1 MADKSPE
8 WLAAEAGFGVAFSDF
23 RRLATGNSSR
33 NFQATAC
40 ADGRRYLVKFGRES
54 AVRILTRIA
63 GAVHD
68 PLFVPM
74 AFGAKVFQVGD
85 EWCCAMDWLDGV
97 LSVRPQDMTSIQIRE
112 LVAAYGRMSDALQVL
127 SNGCKPDE
135 RLIHGD
141 LHFDNV
147 LFRGDRVVAFV
158 DFEMMRSGYPTDD
171 LLRVFVH
178 RMERTRFW
186 KFGAMSRL
194 FRGLGEMIRCAPYS
208 ADDWLAAIERY
219 VVRKNA
225 IRARKSRWRWVAAVE
240 WYLRAPLYAR
250 LRKYVNQT
258 AAGISSIC
266 GTIGK
271 TNV

>member
-1 MADKSPE
+1 MNNKSPE
-8 WLAAEAGFGVAFSDF
+8 WFAAEAGFGIAFSDF
-23 RRLATGNSSR
+23 RRLAVGNSSR
-33 NFQATAC
+33 NFLATVR

-54 AVRILTRIA
+54 AIRILTRIA

-97 LSVRPQDMTSIQIRE
+97 SSVCPQDMTSVQIRE
-112 LVAAYGRMSDALQVL
+112 LVTAYGRMSDALQIL
-127 SNGCKPDE
+127 SNECAPGK

-147 LFRGDRVVAFV
+147 LFRGDRVVAFI
-158 DFEMMRSGYPTDD
+158 DFEMMRQGFQTDD

-186 KFGAMSRL
+186 QFGVMSRL

-208 ADDWLAAIERY
+208 VDDWLAAIERY
-219 VVRKNA
+219 VARKNA
-225 IRARKSRWRWVAAVE
+225 IRMRKSHWRWTMALE
-240 WYLRAPLYAR
+240 ERLRAPLYSR
-250 LRKYVNQT
+250 LRKCVRQVAT
-258 AAGISSIC
+258 GKPIC
-266 GTIGK
+266 GKIDG

>member
-1 MADKSPE
+1 MDDRSPE

-33 NFQATAC
+33 NFLATVR

-63 GAVHD
+63 GAVRD
-68 PLFVPM
+68 PLFVPL
-74 AFGAKVFQVGD
+74 AFGAKAFPVGE
-85 EWCCAMDWLDGV
+85 EWCCAMDWLDDV
-97 LSVRPQDMTSIQIRE
+97 SSVRPQDMTSVQIRE

-127 SNGCKPDE
+127 PNRRAPGE
-135 RLIHGD
+135 LLIHGD

-158 DFEMMRSGYPTDD
+158 DFEMMRPGSPADD

-186 KFGAMSRL
+186 KLGDMSRL
-194 FRGLGEMIRCAPYS
+194 FCGLGELIRCAPYS

-225 IRARKSRWRWVAAVE
+225 GRARKSRWRWVAALE
-240 WYLRAPLYAR
+240 GRLRAPLYAR
-250 LRKYVNQT
+250 LRKCVRQV
-258 AAGISSIC
+258 AAEGPIC
-266 GTIGK
+266 GKIDR

>member
-1 MADKSPE
+1 MDDKSPE
-8 WLAAEAGFGVAFSDF
+8 CLAAEAGFGVTFSDF
-23 RRLATGNSSR
+23 RRLAAGNSSR
-33 NFQATAC
+33 NFLATTC

-54 AVRILTRIA
+54 AVRVLTRIA

-68 PLFVPM
+68 PLFVPL
-74 AFGAKVFQVGD
+74 AFGAKTFQVGD
-85 EWCCAMDWLDGV
+85 EWCCAMEWLDGAA
-97 LSVRPQDMTSIQIRE
+97 SVRPQEMTFVQIHE
-112 LVAAYGRMSDALQVL
+112 LVAAYERMSDALQVL
-127 SNGCKPDE
+127 SAGCMSGE

-141 LHFDNV
+141 LHSDNV
-147 LFRGDRVVAFV
+147 LFRGDRVVAFI
-158 DFEMMRSGYPTDD
+158 DFEMMRPGYPTDD

-186 KFGAMSRL
+186 KFGVMSRL

-225 IRARKSRWRWVAAVE
+225 IRARKSRWRWTAAVE
-240 WYLRAPLYAR
+240 GYLRDPFYAR
-250 LRKYVNQT
+250 LRNCVNQT
-258 AAGISSIC
+258 AAGASIC
-266 GTIGK
+266 DIIDE